1 MSHTADIEHDAAGI
15 SGHVGRYDV
24 FIANDLAIIVED
36 VEDGRHV
43 RREIEGLGEFVQEA
57 EAFRLGWGEFP
68 DFEVVY
74 LYDRADDGFGYA
86 VNLDSPRLSEWGF
99 APFEIDESN

>member
-1 MSHTADIEHDAAGI
+1 MSSDVDVEHVAAGI

-24 FIANDLAIIVED
+24 FINGDTVRIVED
-36 VEDGRHV
+36 VRHDPRDV
-43 RREIEGLGEFVQEA
+43 SREIEGLGEFVQEA

-74 LYDRADDGFGYA
+74 LYDRADGGFGYA
-86 VNLDSPRLSEWGF
+86 VNLDSPRLSEWGY
-99 APFEIDESN
+99 APFELD